1 MSGNFVLE
9 DFSAIDVVCF
19 GIIFVCH
26 NLLSNLKTKMLYLG
40 HVLFEM
46 AAGYELLSPKPSEI
60 NLRDI
65 AHYPQVKQIKFL

>member
-1 MSGNFVLE
+1 MSGNFELD

-19 GIIFVCH
+19 GNFFFQARVYLIIC
-26 NLLSNLKTKMLYLG
+26 KKCLG

-46 AAGYELLSPKPSEI
+46 AAGYELLTPEPSEI

-65 AHYPQVKQIKFL
+65 AHYPQVTHVLT